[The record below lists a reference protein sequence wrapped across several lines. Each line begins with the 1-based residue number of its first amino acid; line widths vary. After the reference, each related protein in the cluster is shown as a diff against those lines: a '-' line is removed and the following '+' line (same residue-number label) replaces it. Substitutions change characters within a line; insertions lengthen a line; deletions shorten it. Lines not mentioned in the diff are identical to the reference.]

1 MSGVAFILALA
12 IVGAFFVAFN
22 NGANDIANAFAS
34 AVGSKALKIK
44 HALVIAAFLNVCG
57 AVLLGANVSKTLVDG
72 IVNVRCFHDMHV
84 YIAGMISCMLAAG
97 VFIFLSTHTGLPV
110 SSTHAIVGGM
120 IGIALVIGSYDSV
133 NWASLGILVIS
144 WMLTPFLSAM
154 LSFSVIK
161 LIRLT
166 IYSGDRDRIM
176 QRACDWIP
184 LFATMMVAAVVIAII
199 HSTKYWPVCV
209 SCMTI
214 GMLMLLS
221 LPVLYILFKIV
232 TQHLARRF
240 HTREFGVEHVFRR
253 FQAGISCL
261 IGFAIGSNDV
271 ANSVTP
277 VVAIYF
283 VTKLGSIPNS
293 FAGHDIPLW
302 LLAFG
307 GLGMSIGVLS
317 LGHKVIGTLGHNI
330 TLLTNSKGFAVDF
343 STAITIIIASVFG
356 MPISSTH
363 AATGSVI
370 GVGLE
375 KGFRGLKLP
384 TIIKIFIAWLIT
396 VPMSALLTVAIF
408 FIIRYAVIMIL

>member
-1 MSGVAFILALA
+1 MSGVTFILALA
-12 IVGAFFVAFN
+12 IIGAFFVAFN

-133 NWASLGILVIS
+133 NWASLGILVVS

-184 LFATMMVAAVVIAII
+184 LFATMMVVAVVIAII

-209 SCMTI
+209 NCRTI

-240 HTREFGVEHVFRR
+240 HTREFGVEYVFRR

-307 GLGMSIGVLS
+307 GIGMSIGVLS

-408 FIIRYAVIMIL
+408 FIIRYAVSMIL